1 MNILKIDHIGV
12 AVRDLDKFLKL
23 FGDVLGFKIHDFEEA
38 DPYGGLR
45 AAFAQIGETDF
56 EFLQDRTQDGGEKV
70 IDQRDIARWI
80 DKRGEGIHH
89 IALRVPDIE
98 EAIRAAKAAGLR
110 VIDEHGRPGARG
122 SKVAFIHPKSTGGIL
137 FHFVER
143 EEKKH
148 E

>member
-1 MNILKIDHIGV
+1 MNILKIDHIGI
-12 AVRDLDKFLKL
+12 AVRDLDKFLKI
-23 FGDVLGFKIHDFEEA
+23 FGESLGLKIHDFEEA

-56 EFLQDRTQDGGEKV
+56 EFLQDRVPEGGEKV
-70 IDQRDIARWI
+70 IDQRDISRWI
-80 DKRGEGIHH
+80 EKRGEGIHH
-89 IALRVPDIE
+89 IAVRVPDIE
-98 EAIRAAKAAGLR
+98 AAIRDAKAAGLQ

-143 EEKKH
+143 DEKA
-148 E
+148 

>member
-1 MNILKIDHIGV
+1 MNILRIDHIGI

-23 FGDVLGFKIHDFEEA
+23 FGENLGLEIHDFEEA

-45 AAFAQIGETDF
+45 CAFARIGETDF
-56 EFLQDRTQDGGEKV
+56 EFLQDRTPEVGEKA

-80 DKRGEGIHH
+80 EKRGEGIHH
-89 IALRVPDIE
+89 IALRVPSIE
-98 EAIRAAKAAGLR
+98 EAIREAKAQGLR

-143 EEKKH
+143 EEKV
-148 E
+148 